1 MSKNVYRK
9 LLEARKNISPYLQ
22 KGAESKQYSYVSASQ
37 VIGAVR
43 KELDNVGLVLMPRIV
58 GHKVTDTSVE
68 NVDNYQKT
76 KITTTYFT
84 ELDLEFVW
92 CDPESG
98 EEVVVPF
105 YSQGVDIAGEKGVGK
120 ALTYAEKNFLLKQFN
135 IATDGDDPDNY
146 QRRLEEQQLA
156 PQMSDEHRHF
166 LMKLAE
172 KLAKLRSVNVNDVI
186 SKINPYGFESMK
198 DFDFETVK
206 TNLEH
211 WIVNAEKVA
220 PQQDANV
227 QPKKETPH
235 NVSQHETQQQQQQP
249 TQQQAEKQTQIQP
262 QQQEQSGLKFVEYTL
277 QGIQYVTTPKE
288 EKTARIAVADQ
299 NGVSVLIMARQNK
312 LPEANKLDGK
322 ENQKVLIATTEQNT
336 FMLLEAVK
344 L

>member
-37 VIGAVR
+37 VVGAVR
-43 KELDNVGLVLMPRIV
+43 KELDNVGLVLMPRII
-58 GHKVTDTSVE
+58 GHKVTETSVE
-68 NVDNYQKT
+68 NVDKYEKN

-98 EEVVVPF
+98 EEVTVPF

-156 PQMSDEHRHF
+156 PQMSDEHRDF

-186 SKINPYGFESMK
+186 SKINAYGFESMK
-198 DFDFETVK
+198 DYDFEPVK

-211 WIVNAEKVA
+211 WIANAEKVA
-220 PQQDANV
+220 TQQDANI
-227 QPKKETPH
+227 QPKNETQH
-235 NVSQHETQQQQQQP
+235 NVSQHEQQQIP
-249 TQQQAEKQTQIQP
+249 QQQAEKQTQIQP
-262 QQQEQSGLKFVEYTL
+262 QQQEQSGLQFVEYSL
-277 QGIQYVTTPKE
+277 KGIQYVTTPKNE
-288 EKTARIAVADQ
+288 RTARIAVVDE
-299 NGVSVLIMARQNK
+299 NGVSVLIMARQAK
-312 LPEANKLDGK
+312 LDEANKLDGK

-336 FMLLEAVK
+336 FKLLEAVK